1 MRLVLVRHG
10 QATAGWDADPDPG
23 LSELGVEQARLAVR
37 ELATL
42 KASPWPVLT
51 SPLRRA
57 RETAAPLATA
67 WGVPAVVEPGI
78 GEIPSPTEDL
88 AARGAWLGELMG
100 GTWDDAPPEVAAW
113 RAEVLDTLRR
123 RAAPAVMFS
132 HFIAINVAV
141 GAATGDRRVVCF
153 LPDNGSR
160 THLDVTAGRLAV
172 IELGSQ
178 AGTAV
183 R

>member
-1 MRLVLVRHG
+1 VRLVLVRHG

-23 LSELGVEQARLAVR
+23 LSEHGVRQARAAAR

-42 KASPWPVLT
+42 EASPWSILT

-57 RETAAPLATA
+57 RETAEPLAAA

-88 AARGAWLGELMG
+88 EARAAWLNGVMA
-100 GTWDDAPPEVAAW
+100 GTWDDVGPDVLAW
-113 RAEVLDTLRR
+113 RAQVLDTLVRQ
-123 RAAPAVMFS
+123 AAPAVMFS

-141 GAATGDRRVVCF
+141 GAATGDRRVVCV
-153 LPDNGSR
+153 LPDNGSC
-160 THLDVTAGRLAV
+160 THLEVKDGRLV
-172 IELGSQ
+172 LIEVGSE
-178 AGTAV
+178 ADTVV